1 MARESYSINGVGGG
15 NPNPTNAVRV
25 GRAAT
30 LNTKLDQRNRIL
42 DYYRS
47 TGRPETAEK
56 ILRGTMGVG
65 GVIGNMADRV
75 SMRGL
80 GYWTPQGM
88 NSRVSF
94 RDRTTAVTD
103 AEWKNAMA
111 RLQRRRRS

>member
-1 MARESYSINGVGGG
+1 MASEVFSARESGV
-15 NPNPTNAVRV
+15 NPINAVRA
-25 GRAAT
+25 GRAVT

-47 TGRPETAEK
+47 TGREETASR

-80 GYWTPQGM
+80 DYTSPRGM

-103 AEWKNAMA
+103 TEWNDAMR
-111 RLQRRRRS
+111 RLQSRRRS

>member
-1 MARESYSINGVGGG
+1 MASEVFSAREGGTA
-15 NPNPTNAVRV
+15 NPQNAMRM

-47 TGRPETAEK
+47 TGRSETADR
-56 ILRGTMGVG
+56 IMRGTMGVG

-80 GYWTPQGM
+80 DYSSPRGM

-103 AEWKNAMA
+103 EEWNNAMA
-111 RLQRRRRS
+111 RLQRRRR

>member
-1 MARESYSINGVGGG
+1 MASEVFSARENGVNPINGVRASR
-15 NPNPTNAVRV
+15 AV
-25 GRAAT
+25 T
-30 LNTKLDQRNRIL
+30 LNTKLSQRNRIL

-47 TGRPETAEK
+47 TGREETANR
-56 ILRGTMGVG
+56 ILQGTMGVG

-80 GYWTPQGM
+80 DYMSPRGM

-94 RDRTTAVTD
+94 RDRTTAVGD
-103 AEWKNAMA
+103 EEWNNAMA

>member
-1 MARESYSINGVGGG
+1 MASEVKVAKNVGGG
-15 NPNPTNAVRV
+15 NPQNAVRN

-30 LNTKLDQRNRIL
+30 LGTKLDQRNRIL

-47 TGRPETAEK
+47 TGRSETADR
-56 ILRGTMGVG
+56 IMRGTMGVG

-80 GYWTPQGM
+80 DYTSPQGM

-103 AEWKNAMA
+103 AEWNNAMA
-111 RLQRRRRS
+111 RLQRRRRR